1 MFSCAFFF
9 LMIRR
14 PPRSTLF
21 PYTTLFRSQL
31 RERVFHVAG
40 RGAFDIE
47 VLGYEA
53 AIALLQSGLL
63 QDEGDVFSLDEEKLR
78 RTEFFTRKDGA
89 LSANGAR
96 LLANLQTRKDL
107 PLWRGIW
114 LAPVRNPGTPP
125 FLTPFPG

>member
-53 AIALLQSGLL
+53 AIALLQSQLL
-63 QDEGDVFSLDEEKLR
+63 EDEGDVFSLDEEKLE
-78 RTEFFTRKDGA
+78 RTALFTKKDGT
-89 LSANGAR
+89 LSANGR
-96 LLANLQTRKDL
+96 KLLANLQTRKDV
-107 PLWRGIW
+107 PLWRGRAA
-114 LAPVRNPGTPP
+114 LSTPD
-125 FLTPFPG
+125 TP